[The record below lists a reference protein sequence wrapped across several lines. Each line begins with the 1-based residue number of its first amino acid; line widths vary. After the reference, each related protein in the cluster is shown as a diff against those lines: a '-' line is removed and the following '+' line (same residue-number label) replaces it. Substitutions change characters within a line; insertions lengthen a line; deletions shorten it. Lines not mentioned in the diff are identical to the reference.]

1 MSVPGVVGPA
11 LDDHVAWPQSSF
23 ATFEDERCF
32 SLQETDDVDRLGLM
46 HSRVARLID
55 DVTSAA
61 NFGKPFAHGS
71 VKRGLGY
78 ALRQGTNYEPSHL
91 EIALSGSEHRAR
103 GPEIFVGARRQSP
116 EGCILPDFEE
126 SAQIGIADFGG
137 GAAVN
142 DKDGLALG
150 IISSDHTAHCVRK
163 L

>member
-1 MSVPGVVGPA
+1 
-11 LDDHVAWPQSSF
+11 
-23 ATFEDERCF
+23 
-32 SLQETDDVDRLGLM
+32 M

-91 EIALSGSEHRAR
+91 EIALSGSEHRER
-103 GPEIFVGARRQSP
+103 GPEIFVGARLQSP

>member
-1 MSVPGVVGPA
+1 MNENVRSLNPSLAVQVVA
-11 LDDHVAWPQSSF
+11 A
-23 ATFEDERCF
+23 
-32 SLQETDDVDRLGLM
+32 
-46 HSRVARLID
+46 VARML
-55 DVTSAA
+55 
-61 NFGKPFAHGS
+61 PPHGAQ
-71 VKRGLGY
+71 KRGLGY

-142 DKDGLALG
+142 DKDRLALG
-150 IISSDHTAHCVRK
+150 II
-163 L
+163 